1 MQSRRGLLATLG
13 VVLAGCQSAGA
24 PSADAD
30 TATPTPA
37 RSPTTPTAADHW
49 YPHPRPTGN
58 RRLDGAG
65 AVRDATPVDIEIGK
79 PRWLVAL
86 PAPDGSDWI
95 VTHDDGRA
103 ARYRVTDGAAT
114 REAEYEAIGDRV
126 PVVRR
131 RASGESQERGVSL
144 VRPPAEVSPM
154 APPIFV
160 DGGRTR
166 AAIGTDGDLFVTSES
181 GTDRLAVDAL
191 PDGRI
196 VHLGGGRVAL
206 LGDTTD
212 RYRHGA
218 LGDEVEGGSVVVVD
232 TATSTV
238 ETRTGVG
245 PPAVVEGLGP
255 IAADLDGDGEREL
268 LVALS
273 DAADGARIA
282 AFRPDGRRIGTGP
295 IHGSGWRH
303 ALAVAPFGPRGRPEL
318 AVVRKP
324 HVEHV
329 LEFYRI
335 AGGSLNVTAT
345 VRGFR
350 SHTYGSR
357 ILDGALAADFD
368 DDGRVELLVPTTSRD
383 ELAAVRRAE
392 GGARVAWS
400 LSLDGQAHT
409 NVTGVAA
416 DGHIAVGVGTA
427 AGVRVWQG

>member
-13 VVLAGCQSAGA
+13 VVLAGCGSAG
-24 PSADAD
+24 PPPADAD
-30 TATPTPA
+30 AATPTPA

-49 YPHPRPTGN
+49 YPHPRPTRN

-65 AVRDATPVDIEIGK
+65 AIRDATPVDIDVGE

-86 PAPDGSDWI
+86 PAPGGSDWV
-95 VTHDDGRA
+95 VTRADGTA
-103 ARYRVTDGAAT
+103 ARYRVTDGTAT
-114 REAEYEAIGDRV
+114 REETDESIGDRV

-131 RASGESQERGVSL
+131 RASGESQARAVSL
-144 VRPPAEVSPM
+144 VRPPAELSPM
-154 APPIFV
+154 APPAFV

-166 AAIGTDGDLFVTSES
+166 AAIGTDGDLLVTGAA

-191 PDGRI
+191 PDGRV
-196 VHLGGGRVAL
+196 VHLDGSRVAL
-206 LGDTTD
+206 LGDATD

-218 LGDEVEGGSVVVVD
+218 LGDAIEGGSVVVVD
-232 TATSTV
+232 TATATV
-238 ETRTGVG
+238 ETRAAVG

-268 LVALS
+268 LVTVS

-295 IHGSGWRH
+295 VHGSGWRH
-303 ALAVAPFGPRGRPEL
+303 ALAVAPFGPGGRLEL

-329 LEFYRI
+329 LEFYRLT
-335 AGGSLNVTAT
+335 GDSLDVVAT
-345 VRGFR
+345 VQGFR

-368 DDGRVELLVPTTSRD
+368 DDGRLELLVPTTPRD
-383 ELAAVRRAE
+383 ELAAVRRV
-392 GGARVAWS
+392 GDGAGVAWS
-400 LSLDGQAHT
+400 LSLDGQVRT
-409 NVTGVAA
+409 NVTGVGS
-416 DGHIAVGVGTA
+416 DGRIAVGVGTA